1 MPSAKLAA
9 AIVVSALSLS
19 ACGVSSKPEAGTPKA
34 IANGH
39 KGLDDPR
46 IKHTAC
52 LEQAHIPFIMSSS
65 RSPARSCP
73 SFQVGTAPAG
83 PTVSFEPTPGDAQ
96 GMQIQGEAQG
106 AEIIGSA
113 RRISQPGA
121 GRPDVHGRALRG
133 QGSLGLMA
141 RRPVASAASASTT
154 DFPAGPASSAAG
166 RTAPRAITTLLPS
179 RNFYFGLVV
188 VTLTIGA
195 LSC

>member
-52 LEQAHIPFIMSSS
+52 LEQAHIPFHNEQLTV
-65 RSPARSCP
+65 AGKVLP

-96 GMQIQGEAQG
+96 GVQIQGEAQG

-113 RRISQPGA
+113 VVYPNQA
-121 GRPDVHGRALRG
+121 PD
-133 QGSLGLMA
+133 GLMSVVE
-141 RRPVASAASASTT
+141 RCVAKGVS
-154 DFPAGPASSAAG
+154 G
-166 RTAPRAITTLLPS
+166 
-179 RNFYFGLVV
+179 
-188 VTLTIGA
+188 
-195 LSC
+195 